1 MVNDLMCWV
10 GANDCRSNIRS
21 NQKLRMALQPSG
33 SELTTRTVTIWPWA
47 GYVERESA
55 MTANPAIIAE

>member
-33 SELTTRTVTIWPWA
+33 SGLTTRTVTRLPWA
-47 GYVERESA
+47 GYVKRELA
-55 MTANPAIIAE
+55 MAANLAVIAK